1 MNKHLKSIVIVGAGT
16 AGLTLAN
23 KLARKGFK
31 PTLIDPNSYHFYQ
44 PGLLPVVFKQIK
56 LEKLKKSLIGLVN
69 NKVNYIA
76 DKVIAVEPN
85 KNQVVLANNDTVSY
99 DALVIATG
107 TYADVNMTEGLMCD
121 QLYKN
126 IFEFYT
132 PEGATALSEALENF
146 SSGHLVMQIMEMP
159 IKCPVAPLEFCFL
172 ADDYFKKR
180 GVRQNIQISY
190 VTPMSGAFT
199 KPVASAKLSSL
210 LSDKNINL
218 VSDFYAEKV
227 VGSENKIV
235 SYDDRE
241 VKYDMLVTVPVNV
254 GMKFLQKLDFTS
266 ELGFVKVNKHSLQS
280 TAYQNIFSLGDAA
293 EVPTSK
299 AGSVAHFETETVLNN
314 IENFLDN
321 KPMEESFDGH
331 TNCFVELGGGK
342 ALLLDFNYD
351 QEPLEG
357 TFPIAGLGPMKLLG
371 ASRIN
376 HIGKLAFRHIYW
388 LMLLPGRK
396 IPLITDHMTLKGKKI
411 PTKEEAQ

>member
-1 MNKHLKSIVIVGAGT
+1 MNKNLKSIVIVGAGT

-23 KLARKGFK
+23 KLSRKGYK
-31 PTLIDPNSYHFYQ
+31 PTLIDPSSYHFYQ

-56 LEKLKKSLIGLVN
+56 IDKLKKSLIGLMN

-76 DKVIAVEPN
+76 DKVIAVEPT

-107 TYADVNMTEGLMCD
+107 THADVNLTEGLMCD

-132 PEGATALSEALENF
+132 PEGASALSDALENF

-180 GVRQNIQISY
+180 GLRQNIQITY

-199 KPVASAKLSSL
+199 KPVASSKLSTL
-210 LSDKNINL
+210 LKDKNINL

-227 VGSENKIV
+227 VGSENKLI

-241 VKYDMLVTVPVNV
+241 VNYDMLVTVPVNV
-254 GMKFLQKLDFTS
+254 GMKFLQKADFTTD
-266 ELGFVKVNKHSLQS
+266 LGFVKVNKHSLQS
-280 TAYQNIFSLGDAA
+280 TTYPNIFSLGDAA

-299 AGSVAHFETETVLNN
+299 AGSVAHFETETVLDN
-314 IENFLDN
+314 IENYLNN
-321 KPMEESFDGH
+321 KPLAETFDGH
-331 TNCFVELGGGK
+331 TNCFIELGGGK

-351 QEPLEG
+351 LEPLEG
-357 TFPIAGLGPMKLLG
+357 VFPFAGLGPMKLLG

-376 HIGKLAFRHIYW
+376 HIGKLMFRYIYW
-388 LMLLPGRK
+388 SMLLPGRK
-396 IPLITDHMTLKGKKI
+396 IPFITDNMTLKGKKL
-411 PTKEEAQ
+411 PKKEVVK